1 MSEPIPNKDHDPAK
15 DGQAMAKQVGQ
26 AFNYWVWPKKP
37 LSPFPKSGPGAQNL
51 GTATQKMVNK
61 ISSKA
66 SKASKSQAKS
76 RFRKHRPG
84 SVNNF
89 E

>member
-1 MSEPIPNKDHDPAK
+1 MTPEPVPDKNHDPAE
-15 DGQAMAKQVGQ
+15 DGQSMAKQVGQ

-37 LSPFPKSGPGAQNL
+37 LSPFPKDGA
-51 GTATQKMVNK
+51 GATRPQFA
-61 ISSKA
+61 KA
-66 SKASKSQAKS
+66 SRPGQRQASTRITRTAPGKSKSKK
-76 RFRKHRPG
+76 RIG

>member
-1 MSEPIPNKDHDPAK
+1 MSEPVPNKDHDPAE
-15 DGQAMAKQVGQ
+15 DGHVMAQQVGQ
-26 AFNYWVWPKKP
+26 AFQYWPWPKKP
-37 LSPFPKSGPGAQNL
+37 LSPFPKSGPGSQPGA
-51 GTATQKMVNK
+51 ATQRMVNK
-61 ISSKA
+61 VSSKA

-76 RFRKHRPG
+76 RSKKHRPG

>member
-1 MSEPIPNKDHDPAK
+1 MPDSVPNKDHDPAE
-15 DGQAMAKQVGQ
+15 DGQSMAKQVGQ

-37 LSPFPKSGPGAQNL
+37 LSPFPKDGA
-51 GTATQKMVNK
+51 GAARPEFA
-61 ISSKA
+61 KA
-66 SKASKSQAKS
+66 SKAAPRQASTRISRSAGRSKGKRRS
-76 RFRKHRPG
+76 G